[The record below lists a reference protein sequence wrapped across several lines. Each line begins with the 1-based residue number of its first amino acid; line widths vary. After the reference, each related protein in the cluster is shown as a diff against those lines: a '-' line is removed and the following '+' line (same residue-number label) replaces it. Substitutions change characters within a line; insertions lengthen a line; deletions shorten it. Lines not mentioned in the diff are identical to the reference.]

1 MLITRPEPG
10 AGETAERIRQ
20 LGFEP
25 VQAPMLRVKVL
36 PVRLPVRSPVRLPGG
51 VQAILVTSG
60 NAIAGLSEIDRSIRL
75 LAVGDATADR
85 ARAAGFTDVTSAG
98 GDAGDLAE
106 LVSRTLAPS
115 AGALLLVCGRGH
127 GQPLAATLRRP
138 LSLTGTPGVV
148 EGFRV
153 LRRVVYAAEPVRQLP
168 TAAVTVMRAGQLRA
182 ALFFSAETA
191 RQFVLLAC
199 RHRMQETVRGVA
211 ALAISA
217 PAGVAL
223 SVLPWGDVSIA
234 ARPNQDELLALL
246 R

>member
-1 MLITRPEPG
+1 MAGGRRCVLITRPEPG

-36 PVRLPVRSPVRLPGG
+36 PVRLPGG

-106 LVSRTLAPS
+106 LVS
-115 AGALLLVCGRGH
+115 
-127 GQPLAATLRRP
+127 
-138 LSLTGTPGVV
+138 
-148 EGFRV
+148 
-153 LRRVVYAAEPVRQLP
+153 
-168 TAAVTVMRAGQLRA
+168 
-182 ALFFSAETA
+182 
-191 RQFVLLAC
+191 
-199 RHRMQETVRGVA
+199 
-211 ALAISA
+211 
-217 PAGVAL
+217 
-223 SVLPWGDVSIA
+223 
-234 ARPNQDELLALL
+234 
-246 R
+246 

>member
-1 MLITRPEPG
+1 VAEGRRRVLITRPEPG
-10 AGETAERIRQ
+10 AGETAERIRE

-36 PVRLPVRSPVRLPGG
+36 RVKVWTGRLPGG
-51 VQAILVTSG
+51 GIQAVLATSG
-60 NAIAGLSEIDRSIRL
+60 NAIAGLSGMNRSIRL

-85 ARAAGFTDVTSAG
+85 ARAAGFTNVASAG

-106 LVSRTLAPS
+106 LVSRSLVPRE
-115 AGALLLVCGRGH
+115 GPLLLACGRGH
-127 GQPLAATLRRP
+127 GLPLAATLR
-138 LSLTGTPGVV
+138 GA
-148 EGFRV
+148 GFRV
-153 LRRVVYAAEPVRQLP
+153 LRRIVYAAEPVRDL
-168 TAAVTVMRAGQLRA
+168 TAPALIALRAGQVRA

-199 RHRMQETVRGVA
+199 RHGLQESVREVA

-217 PAGVAL
+217 PVGVAL
-223 SVLPWGDVSIA
+223 SVLPWGDVLIA